1 MCWERK
7 LKHIDRVPKRRREKK
22 QRDRVIHA
30 HGVSRFSAA
39 ITVFPLITG
48 HVDGARCTP
57 RARSIVIRGIV
68 VGVVKT

>member
-1 MCWERK
+1 MLGTKIKTHRSRPE
-7 LKHIDRVPKRRREKK
+7 EAQGKK